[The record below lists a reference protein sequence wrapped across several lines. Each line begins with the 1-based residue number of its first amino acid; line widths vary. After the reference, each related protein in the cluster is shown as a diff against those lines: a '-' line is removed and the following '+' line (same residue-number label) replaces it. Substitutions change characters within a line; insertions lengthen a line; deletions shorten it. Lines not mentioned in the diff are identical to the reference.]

1 MISKEVK
8 ERLLQKDWY
17 VECKTEQEANLL
29 LRACDDAGITWNSGH
44 KATEFQPYIHY
55 PVDIVFC

>member
-1 MISKEVK
+1 MISNEVK

-29 LRACDDAGITWNSGH
+29 LRA
-44 KATEFQPYIHY
+44 
-55 PVDIVFC
+55 